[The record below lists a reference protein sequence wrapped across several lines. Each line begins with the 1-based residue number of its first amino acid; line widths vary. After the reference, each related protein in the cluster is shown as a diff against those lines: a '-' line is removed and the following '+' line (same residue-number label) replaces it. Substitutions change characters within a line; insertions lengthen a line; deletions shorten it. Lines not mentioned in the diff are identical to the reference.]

1 MKKIFLMI
9 FLVAGFMSCKKEIPT
24 PQLDSSKFVGPEL
37 TQVPT
42 EGPYELKERKGDE
55 EFSTIMWSAV
65 DFGLSTANK
74 YDLVVSV
81 EGYEGVA
88 KLADTQGNNLETTI
102 LNKELNAALMK
113 VIKPESA
120 IEVKEVKAIIS
131 VIGSL
136 DEMKPNPDNALTS
149 GTANFLVTPYFQG
162 PTAPPEVVGSY
173 LGVPGDHQG
182 WDPANKNTRLAEL
195 VDGSNI
201 FEGYVSLKSQWKVS
215 QTTGWDGPNFG
226 SDGSGWADNGNGGFT
241 TTFDIEPT
249 AGNHSPPA
257 GGGMYYIKLDI
268 NGGTLEATKVVWT
281 LEGSGLAAPFTMEY
295 DPNTFNLVAKTDFV
309 DGDFKMVGSHGVN
322 LGDGGEPNL
331 LVVEGANFN
340 VTAGSHE
347 FYANITNA
355 KSLFYRWGVPVA
367 QTPSVITAPA
377 AGTAFVL
384 DATMAD
390 DVLTNFTWTAATYD
404 GDLIPTEYK
413 LQINDEV
420 IIGGITDLN
429 ADITHMEFNIAAL
442 NAGFASG
449 SVQDIPVTVVAV
461 ISDEV
466 SVISEPVVLKVTP
479 FENSWGIIGDATPG
493 SWDNST
499 ALTYDGGS
507 DTYSGIV
514 DLVDGSMKFRKNNAW
529 ADQLGSAD
537 GTTLMGVNN
546 LTRGGNEGTFTMTAG
561 KYKIV
566 LSVPNQTVV
575 FIPVQTTA
583 SWGIIGDATGGGW
596 DTSSNLVLDD
606 VSGTYKGT
614 FSLVAGS
621 LKFRFDDKWD
631 DQMGSA
637 TPAPIMGDNVLT
649 RGGNEGTFTMTP
661 GVYTLELDVDGL
673 NVNIT
678 KN

>member
-1 MKKIFLMI
+1 MRKIFYLI
-9 FLVAGFMSCKKEIPT
+9 FLVAGFMSCKKEVPT

-42 EGPYELKERKGDE
+42 DGPYELKERKGEE
-55 EFSTIMWSAV
+55 EFATVKWSAV
-65 DFGLSTANK
+65 DFGISTANK
-74 YDLVVSV
+74 YDLMIAV
-81 EGYEGVA
+81 EGYEGTSRI
-88 KLADTQGNNLETTI
+88 ADTQGLKLDATI
-102 LNKELNAALMK
+102 LNKDLNGALMK
-113 VIKPESA
+113 IIKPESA
-120 IEVKEVKAIIS
+120 IDVKQVKAIIS

-136 DEMKPNPDNALTS
+136 DEMQPNPDNAIAS
-149 GTANFLVTPYFQG
+149 ATANFMVTPYFQG
-162 PTAPPEVVGSY
+162 PTAPPEVEGSY

-182 WDPANKNTRLAEL
+182 WDPTNKNTRLAEL

-201 FEGYVSLKSQWKVS
+201 FEGYIVLKSQWKVS
-215 QTTGWDGPNFG
+215 QTTGWDGPNYG
-226 SDGSGWADNGNGGFT
+226 ADGSGWADNGNGGFT

-249 AGNHSPPA
+249 AGNHAPPA

-268 NGGTLEATKVVWT
+268 NAGKLDATKVDWT
-281 LEGSGLAAPFTMEY
+281 LEGSALSAPFALQY
-295 DPNTFNLVAKTDFV
+295 DPVTYNLVAKTEFL
-309 DGDFKMVGSHGVN
+309 DGDFKIVGSHGVN

-331 LVVEGANFN
+331 LAIDGSNFN
-340 VTAGSHE
+340 ATAGKHE
-347 FYANITNA
+347 FYVNLTNA
-355 KSLFYRWGVPVA
+355 KSLFYRWGTPVA
-367 QTPSVITAPA
+367 QTPAVITAPV
-377 AGTAFVL
+377 AGTEFIL
-384 DATMAD
+384 DATKAD
-390 DVLTNFTWTAATYD
+390 EVLTNFTWTAATYD
-404 GDLIPTEYK
+404 GDLLPTEYK
-413 LQINDEV
+413 IQINDEV
-420 IIGGITDLN
+420 IIAGITDLN
-429 ADITHMEFNIAAL
+429 ADITHLEFNIAAL
-442 NAGFASG
+442 NAGFTSG
-449 SVQDIPVTVVAV
+449 TVNDIPVTVVAV

-529 ADQLGSAD
+529 ADQLGAAN
-537 GTTLMGVNN
+537 GTTLMGSND
-546 LTRGGNEGTFTMTAG
+546 LTRGGNEGVFAITAG

-566 LSVPNQTVV
+566 LSVTNQTAIL
-575 FIPVQTTA
+575 IPMQSAA

-606 VSGTYKGT
+606 ATGTYKGT
-614 FSLVAGS
+614 FALVAGS
-621 LKFRFDDKWD
+621 LKFRFDDDWA
-631 DQMGSA
+631 DQLGTA
-637 TPAPIMGDNVLT
+637 TPTPVMGDNPLT
-649 RGGNEGTFTMTP
+649 RGGNEGTFTMTT